1 MSQSGSKSALLR
13 YLAIAVGVSLL
24 LTGVLAYSVERR
36 ANILRSGAEVVLK
49 TVPVDPRDLLRGD
62 YVVLSYDVSAIPDT
76 SIVGER
82 PKEPAWV
89 TMSVRLKPGADG
101 YWTVAEAS
109 FGDLAPQEGST
120 ILRTKRFRFDH
131 SASDGSYN
139 LRVDYGIERF
149 YVPEGAGM
157 ALEEARNMEKMAV
170 VARVGAGGSAQ
181 IRHLLV
187 DGQPVYEEPLY

>member
-1 MSQSGSKSALLR
+1 MSQSGSNSALLR

-24 LTGVLAYSVERR
+24 LTGVLVYSVERR
-36 ANILRSGAEVVLK
+36 ASILRSGAEVVLK

-131 SASDGSYN
+131 SVSGGSYN

-170 VARVGAGGSAQ
+170 VARVDASGSAQ

-187 DGQPVYEEPLY
+187 DGQPIYEEPLY

>member
-1 MSQSGSKSALLR
+1 MSQSSSNSPLLR

-62 YVVLSYDVSAIPDT
+62 YVVLSYDVSTIPDT
-76 SIVGER
+76 SIVGKR
-82 PKEPAWV
+82 PSEPAWV
-89 TMSVRLKPGADG
+89 TMSVRLKPGPDG
-101 YWTVAEAS
+101 YWAVAEAS
-109 FGDLAPQEGST
+109 FGDLAPQEGTT
-120 ILRTKRFRFDH
+120 ILRTKRFHFDH
-131 SASDGSYN
+131 SASGGNYN

-170 VARVGAGGSAQ
+170 VARVGSGGSAQ